1 MKSALST
8 QKRHTFFL
16 RTKLRL
22 PRLAGP
28 PGPPGPLGRPPGP
41 PPGPDGRPPPNDDP
55 PLCPP
60 PCDCCPP
67 CSSAIRYLLIKL
79 LGLNRPIRFSG
90 RSSRQASAVASRF
103 RPKAERAPARC

>member
-55 PLCPP
+55 P

-67 CSSAIRYLLIKL
+67 CSSAIRYLPNKIARAESP
-79 LGLNRPIRFSG
+79 NRFLFV
-90 RSSRQASAVASRF
+90 QASHDAAAIASKL
-103 RPKAERAPARC
+103 RPKAERGPARC

>member
-55 PLCPP
+55 P
-60 PCDCCPP
+60 PCDCCPA
-67 CSSAIRYLLIKL
+67 CSSAIRYLPNQI
-79 LGLNRPIRFSG
+79 LGLNRPMISCV
-90 RSSRQASAVASRF
+90 QAATASASMIK
-103 RPKAERAPARC
+103 PK

>member
-8 QKRHTFFL
+8 QKRQTFFL

-28 PGPPGPLGRPPGP
+28 PGPLGRPPGPPGPP
-41 PPGPDGRPPPNDDP
+41 PPGPDGRPPPNEDP
-55 PLCPP
+55 PCPP

-67 CSSAIRYLLIKL
+67 CSSAIRYLPNIIPTKL
-79 LGLNRPIRFSG
+79 LGPIARSFSYSCS
-90 RSSRQASAVASRF
+90 RSTTKQRIRVTAI
-103 RPKAERAPARC
+103 